1 MTADSMRVAA
11 RDVLR
16 LAAVASGLGLVWFVG
31 SSGALD
37 SGAVTALALAATAL
51 AAGSVAAASV
61 ASVLRALGA
70 VLARFVRASA
80 RPRPADDVDLPVTV
94 VQSRPDAPGRPRTRA
109 PGRLLAAA

>member
-1 MTADSMRVAA
+1 MTAESTRAAA
-11 RDVLR
+11 RALLR
-16 LAAVASGLGLVWFVG
+16 VTAVALGLGLVWFIS

-37 SGAVTALALAATAL
+37 TGTVTALALAATATAL
-51 AAGSVAAASV
+51 AAGSAAVA
-61 ASVLRALGA
+61 LRALGA

-80 RPRPADDVDLPVTV
+80 RPCPTTDVDLPVTV